1 MALGLGLLRLEPR
14 AFWAMTP
21 IELAA
26 AIKPLFPAGG
36 GKPLGRGDF
45 DRLMQQFPD
54 GGSYG

>member
-14 AFWAMTP
+14 AFWTMTP

-36 GKPLGRGDF
+36 EPLGRGDF
-45 DRLMQQFPD
+45 DRLMMQFPD
-54 GGSYG
+54 GGPYG

>member
-26 AIKPLFPAGG
+26 AMVPLFPAGG
-36 GKPLGRGDF
+36 EPLRRGDF

-54 GGSYG
+54 GGSNG

>member
-1 MALGLGLLRLEPR
+1 MALGFGLLRLAPSQ
-14 AFWAMTP
+14 FWAMTP
-21 IELAA
+21 IELAV

-36 GKPLGRGDF
+36 EPLGRADF